1 MDWWNCKQTRKPVRA
16 KTVADL
22 IAILQTCPQD
32 YDIRNSDEGEFCEI
46 IIATDGVENIVEL
59 Y

>member
-1 MDWWNCKQTRKPVRA
+1 MDWWNCKQTRKAVRA

-22 IAILQTCPQD
+22 IAILKTCPQN
-32 YDIRNSDEGEFCEI
+32 YDIRNADEGKFCEI
-46 IIATDGVENIVEL
+46 CIATDGVENIVEL